1 MDIPFQ
7 KSQFLKIA
15 FDSLESQLTQFLQT
29 ADPKP
34 DWIIFDYASHWLPP
48 LADKLG
54 ISSAFFSLLN
64 AATMAFLGPPEVLL
78 TSQDNRKTTD
88 DFTVVPEWV
97 PFESNVAFRVH
108 EVVKFVEGSNESGTS
123 DLVRFGAAIDGSDL
137 ILMRTCVEFEPEWFE
152 LLRELYRKPVVS
164 VGVLPPDLEGSEL
177 ENGENWI
184 CVREWLEKQGVSSV
198 VFVAL
203 GTEATLTQT
212 EISELALGLEQCGLP
227 FFWVLRTPPGSS
239 GDKSIVLPKGFE
251 ERVRGRGMVHFGW
264 VPQVEIL
271 SHSAIGGFLTHCG
284 WNSVIEG
291 LAFGRVLILFPVMND
306 QGLNARLLQGK
317 EVGVEIPR
325 DNKDG
330 SFTSDSVVETVRF
343 AMVGEGGESIR
354 ANAREMRRLF
364 GDKNRNDHYVGS
376 SVHCLLERKT

>member
-1 MDIPFQ
+1 MSTEKEEVLHIVMFPWLAMGHLIPFLHLSKCLAQKGHKISFISTPRNLQRLPKVPTNLSPLITLTPLSFPQNENLPHQAESSMDIPFQ

-15 FDSLESQLTQFLQT
+15 FDSLESPLTQFLQT

-54 ISSAFFSLLN
+54 ISRAFFSLFN
-64 AATMAFLGPPEVLL
+64 AATMAFIGPAEVLL
-78 TSQDNRKTTD
+78 TGEDNRKTAD

-123 DLVRFGAAIDGSDL
+123 DMVRFGAAINGSDL

-177 ENGENWI
+177 ENGEKWV
-184 CVREWLEKQGVSSV
+184 CVREWLDKQGVSSV

-212 EISELALGLEQCGLP
+212 E
-227 FFWVLRTPPGSS
+227 LR
-239 GDKSIVLPKGFE
+239 KK
-251 ERVRGRGMVHFGW
+251 
-264 VPQVEIL
+264 
-271 SHSAIGGFLTHCG
+271 
-284 WNSVIEG
+284 
-291 LAFGRVLILFPVMND
+291 
-306 QGLNARLLQGK
+306 
-317 EVGVEIPR
+317 VGVEIPR
-325 DNKDG
+325 DNRDG
-330 SFTSDSVVETVRF
+330 SFTSDSVVDTVRF
-343 AMVGEGGESIR
+343 AMVGEEGESIR

-364 GDKNRNDHYVGS
+364 GDKNSNDHYVDS
-376 SVHCLLERKT
+376 SVHCLLERKTSN